1 MGGACKILLTHREG
15 ALAEA
20 LGMAEPKSIHSD
32 HSTEVNFQ
40 NKTRHNVEVL
50 WLDYQGKPVW
60 YNQLPPGNGYRQQ
73 TYVTHPWVC
82 VECDSGRF
90 EMMELNKK
98 EVLYPEEKPI
108 SGVITEPERTLYE
121 LGRMSL
127 RMYLLEAQGL
137 RVSQKLNEKQ
147 VKQLPLPQRLI
158 NDILV
163 FDSAEPSPLV
173 ADYLRNN
180 K

>member
-1 MGGACKILLTHREG
+1 
-15 ALAEA
+15 
-20 LGMAEPKSIHSD
+20 MAEPKSICSD

-60 YNQLPPGNGYRQQ
+60 YNQLPPGKGYRQQ

-82 VECDSGRF
+82 VETDSGRF
-90 EMMELNKK
+90 EMMVLNKK
-98 EVLYPEEKPI
+98 EILYPEEKPI

-121 LGRMSL
+121 LCRMSL
-127 RMYLLEAQGL
+127 RLCLLEAQGSSV
-137 RVSQKLNEKQ
+137 REKLNEKQ
-147 VKQLPLPQRLI
+147 VEQLPLPRRLI

-163 FDSAEPSPLV
+163 FDLAEPSPLV
-173 ADYLRNN
+173 ADYVLTS
-180 K
+180 